1 VFRGELESSLVYD
14 TDGNNQ
20 HQTRTFAPY
29 QLLTLLDLV
38 YELKFQNRRGTVNLE
53 HECSRPAHNVPA
65 ERLRPFH

>member
-20 HQTRTFAPY
+20 NQSHPFASY

-38 YELKFQNRRGTVNLE
+38 YELVSEIDIAR
-53 HECSRPAHNVPA
+53 SA
-65 ERLRPFH
+65 